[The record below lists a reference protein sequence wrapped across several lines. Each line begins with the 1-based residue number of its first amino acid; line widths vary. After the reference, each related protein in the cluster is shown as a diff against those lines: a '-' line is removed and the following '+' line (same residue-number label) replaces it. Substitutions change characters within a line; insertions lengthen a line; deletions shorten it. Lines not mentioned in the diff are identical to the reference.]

1 MPDMADQRIEKLAQV
16 LVDYSLRLQKG
27 DIFLLRA
34 ETAAEP
40 LVREVFRRAVQLGAY
55 PITRIGLPG
64 LEEIFLKEA
73 PEESLDWVSPLEAYE
88 SEQMTAYLTITASAN
103 TQELSGVDPARL
115 ARIRKSHTALQ
126 QRRMVRLFSDPPEVR
141 WCGTL
146 FPVQSSAQ
154 DAHMSLADYKDFV
167 YHAMFLDQ
175 DDPVAAWQA
184 LSARQNRYC
193 QTLSAHE
200 AFRVEAGDTDIRF
213 QTQGRKW
220 INADGHL
227 NFPDGEV
234 FTGPLETSVQGHIR
248 FTYPTVYAGR
258 EAEDVQLW
266 FEDGLVTRWE
276 ARRGKEL
283 LDELFAMD
291 EGARRLGE
299 FAIGCND
306 AIRTFSKNILFDEK
320 IGGTCHFAVGAGI
333 PMTGGVNQSAL
344 HWDMVRDLRSGG
356 RISADGEVIHENGLW
371 KL

>member
-1 MPDMADQRIEKLAQV
+1 MADQRIEKLAQV
-16 LVDYSLRLQKG
+16 LVDYSLRLEKG
-27 DIFLLRA
+27 DLFLIRA

-40 LVREVFRRAVQLGAY
+40 LVREVYRLAVQRGAY
-55 PITRIGLPG
+55 AVTRIGLPG
-64 LEEIFLKEA
+64 LGEIFLKEA
-73 PEESLDWVSPLEAYE
+73 PEESLDWVSPLTAYE
-88 SEQMTAYLTITASAN
+88 LEQMTALLTITASAN

-115 ARIRKSHTALQ
+115 ARLGKSQRPLQ
-126 QRRMVRLFSDPPEVR
+126 QRSMQRLFSDPPQVH

-146 FPVQSSAQ
+146 FPVQASAQ
-154 DAHMSLADYKDFV
+154 DAHMSLADYENFV

-175 DDPVAAWQA
+175 ADPVGAWRA
-184 LSARQNRYC
+184 LSARQSAYC
-193 QTLSAHE
+193 RELSAHDE
-200 AFRVEAGDTDIRF
+200 FHVEAEDTDIRF
-213 QTQGRKW
+213 RTKGRKW

-248 FTYPTVYAGR
+248 FTYPTVYSGR
-258 EAEDVQLW
+258 EAEDVHLW
-266 FEDGLVTRWE
+266 FEEGLVTRWE

-283 LDELFAMD
+283 LDEMFAMD

-306 AIRTFSKNILFDEK
+306 AISTFSKNILFDEK
-320 IGGTCHFAVGAGI
+320 IGGTCHFAVGSSI

-344 HWDMVRDLRSGG
+344 HWDMVRDLRDGG
-356 RISADGEVIHENGLW
+356 RISADGDVIHDQGVW